1 MSIKTKGENL
11 MIDRCKVNENDK
23 WDLSS
28 LFTSAEEY
36 KKKIKEI
43 KLKLQDFK
51 KYENLEFDINIFK
64 QALNDYYE
72 IEEELERT
80 TYYTHI
86 QLETDISDK
95 NSNELRAMNVNL
107 ETEASNAISFFI
119 PKILKTDLR
128 QIKEWLEDIELKDKK
143 IAIEKIL
150 RSKEHILS
158 ENEEKILANYT
169 SLYSSYNDIFSSLTN
184 ADMVFGEIDGKPLT
198 NSTYSLFLQNEN
210 QEIRRE
216 AFIKFYKEY
225 KKHENTLASILIAD
239 INKNKFL
246 AKTRKFEDTISMNLF
261 QNNIDKKVYTNLIE
275 TVNEN
280 LSVLHEYYEF
290 RKNALKQDYLN
301 HYDVYVPLTKDT
313 KFKNSF
319 KESCDIILNSLE
331 ILGSEYTEVLRKG
344 FFEERWVDIYEN
356 KGKRSGAFSA
366 GSYNGK
372 PYILMNYK
380 DESIREMFTLA
391 HEAGHSMHSYFSI
404 KNNPF
409 PHYRYSIFEAEIA
422 STVNEQILADYL
434 LKSEKDIEKIKYI
447 KLSQID
453 DLLATFFRQTM
464 FAEFEY
470 IIHEMINKDEPVV
483 KDTLKTTYTLLLK
496 KYFGP
501 SLKFEE
507 NSPLECLRIPHFYS
521 PFYVYQY
528 ATGITAALLIYENI
542 KNNKKDATKN
552 YIGFLKTGG
561 SKYPLESL
569 KVAEVDL
576 TLKSTIKNTINIFK
590 ERLENVKKLF

>member
-1 MSIKTKGENL
+1 
-11 MIDRCKVNENDK
+11 MIERSKINEDDK

-28 LFTSAEEY
+28 LFKNNEEY
-36 KKKIKEI
+36 KETVEKI

-51 KYENLEFDINIFK
+51 EYEKLEFNLNIFK

-80 TYYTHI
+80 VYYTQI
-86 QLETDISDK
+86 QLETDVS
-95 NSNELRAMNVNL
+95 NQTSNELRAININL
-107 ETEASNAISFFI
+107 ETYASNSTSFFI
-119 PKILKTDLR
+119 PKILKTDTN
-128 QIKEWLEDIELKDKK
+128 QIREWLQDIELKDKK

-150 RSKEHILS
+150 REKEHILS
-158 ENEEKILANYT
+158 KDEERILANYT
-169 SLYSSYNDIFSSLTN
+169 SLYSSYNDIFSVLTN
-184 ADMVFGEIDGKPLT
+184 ADMEFGEIDGQPLSNT
-198 NSTYSLFLQNEN
+198 TYSLFLQNEN

-216 AFIKFYKEY
+216 AFLKFYQEY
-225 KKHENTLASILIAD
+225 KKHENTLSNLLIAD

-246 AKTRKFEDTISMNLF
+246 AKTRKFKDTISMKLF
-261 QNNIDKKVYTNLIE
+261 QNNIDKKVYMNLIE

-290 RKNALKQDYLN
+290 RKNILNQEYLN
-301 HYDVYVPLTKDT
+301 HYDVYVPLTKNI

-319 KESCDIILNSLE
+319 KEACDKILKSLE

-344 FFEERWVDIYEN
+344 LLEERWVDKYEN
-356 KGKRSGAFSA
+356 KGKRAGAFSA

-380 DESIREMFTLA
+380 DESIRDMFTLT

-409 PHYRYSIFEAEIA
+409 PQYQYSIFEAEIA
-422 STVNEQILADYL
+422 STVNEQILTDYL
-434 LKSEKDIEKIKYI
+434 LKNENDIEKIKYI
-447 KLSQID
+447 KLNQID

-483 KDTLKTTYTLLLK
+483 KETIKQTYLNLLK

-501 SLKFEE
+501 NFKLDE
-507 NSPLECLRIPHFYS
+507 NSSLECLRIPHFYS

-528 ATGITAALLIYENI
+528 ATGITAALLIYKNI

-552 YIGFLKTGG
+552 YIKFLKIGG

-569 KVAEVDL
+569 KVTGVDL
-576 TLKSTIKNTINIFK
+576 SLKSTIKNTINIFK
-590 ERLENVKKLF
+590 ERLEDVKKLFE

>member
-1 MSIKTKGENL
+1 
-11 MIDRCKVNENDK
+11 MIERNKINENDK

-28 LFTSAEEY
+28 LFKNNEEY
-36 KKKIKEI
+36 KETVKKIKI
-43 KLKLQDFK
+43 KLQNFK
-51 KYENLEFDINIFK
+51 KYEKLEFDLNIFK
-64 QALNDYYE
+64 EALNAYYK

-80 TYYTHI
+80 IYYTHI
-86 QLETDISDK
+86 QLEADVSNHT
-95 NSNELRAMNVNL
+95 SNELRAINVNL
-107 ETEASNAISFFI
+107 ETEALNTTSFFI
-119 PKILKTDLR
+119 PKILKIDTKQVR
-128 QIKEWLEDIELKDKK
+128 EWLKDIELKDKK

-150 RSKEHILS
+150 REKEHILS

-169 SLYSSYNDIFSSLTN
+169 SLYSSYNDIFSALTN
-184 ADMVFGEIDGKPLT
+184 ADMKFGDIDGKTLS

-210 QEIRRE
+210 QKIRKE
-216 AFIKFYKEY
+216 AFLKFAQEY
-225 KKHENTLASILIAD
+225 KKHENTLANLLIAD

-246 AKTRKFEDTISMNLF
+246 SKTRKFEDTLSMKLF

-280 LSVLHEYYEF
+280 LYVLHEYYEF
-290 RKNALKQDYLN
+290 RKNILNQEYLN
-301 HYDVYVPLTKDT
+301 HYDVYVPLTKNI

-319 KESCDIILNSLE
+319 EEACNKILKSLE
-331 ILGSEYTEVLRKG
+331 ILGTEYTEVLRKG
-344 FFEERWVDIYEN
+344 LLEERWVDKYEN
-356 KGKRSGAFSA
+356 QGKRAGAFSA

-380 DESIREMFTLA
+380 DESIRDMFTLA

-409 PHYRYSIFEAEIA
+409 PQYQYSIFEAEIA
-422 STVNEQILADYL
+422 STVNEQILAEYL
-434 LKSEKDIEKIKYI
+434 IKNENDIEKIKYI
-447 KLSQID
+447 KLNQID

-470 IIHEMINKDEPVV
+470 IIHEMANKDQPVV
-483 KDTLKTTYTLLLK
+483 KETIKTTYLNLLK

-501 SLKFEE
+501 NLKFDE
-507 NSPLECLRIPHFYS
+507 NSSLECLRIPHFYS

-528 ATGITAALLIYENI
+528 ATGITAALLIYTNI
-542 KNNKKDATKN
+542 QNNKKDATKN
-552 YIGFLKTGG
+552 YIEFLKTGG

-569 KVAEVDL
+569 KVTDVDL
-576 TLKSTIKNTINIFK
+576 SLKSTIKNTINIFK
-590 ERLENVKKLF
+590 ERLEETKKLF

>member
-1 MSIKTKGENL
+1 
-11 MIDRCKVNENDK
+11 MIERSKINENDK

-28 LFTSAEEY
+28 LFKNNEEY
-36 KKKIKEI
+36 RETVKKI

-51 KYENLEFDINIFK
+51 KYEKLEFDLNIFK

-80 TYYTHI
+80 VYYTHI
-86 QLETDISDK
+86 QLETDVS
-95 NSNELRAMNVNL
+95 NQTSNELRTINVNL
-107 ETEASNAISFFI
+107 ETEASNATSFFI
-119 PKILKTDLR
+119 PKILKTDTKQVR
-128 QIKEWLEDIELKDKK
+128 EWLKDIELKDKK

-150 RSKEHILS
+150 REKEHILS
-158 ENEEKILANYT
+158 EDEEKILANYT
-169 SLYSSYNDIFSSLTN
+169 SLYSSYNDIFSVLTN
-184 ADMVFGEIDGKPLT
+184 ADMDFGEIDGKSLS
-198 NSTYSLFLQNEN
+198 NATYNLFLQNEN
-210 QEIRRE
+210 QEIRRK
-216 AFIKFYKEY
+216 AFLKFYQEY
-225 KKHENTLASILIAD
+225 KKHENTLANTLIAD
-239 INKNKFL
+239 MNKNKFL
-246 AKTRKFEDTISMNLF
+246 AKTRKFEDTISMKLF

-290 RKNALKQDYLN
+290 RKSILNQEYLN
-301 HYDVYVPLTKDT
+301 HYDVYVPLTKDI

-319 KESCDIILNSLE
+319 KEACDQILKSLE
-331 ILGSEYTEVLRKG
+331 ILGNEYTEVLRKG
-344 FFEERWVDIYEN
+344 LLEERWVDKYEN
-356 KGKRSGAFSA
+356 KGKRAGAFSA

-380 DESIREMFTLA
+380 DESIRDMFTLA

-409 PHYRYSIFEAEIA
+409 PQYQYSIFEAEIA
-422 STVNEQILADYL
+422 STVNEQILAEYL
-434 LKSEKDIEKIKYI
+434 LKNENDIEKIKYI
-447 KLSQID
+447 KLNQID

-470 IIHEMINKDEPVV
+470 IIHGMINKDQPVV
-483 KDTLKTTYTLLLK
+483 KETIKTTYLNLLK

-501 SLKFEE
+501 SLKFDE
-507 NSPLECLRIPHFYS
+507 NSSLECLRVPHFYS

-528 ATGITAALLIYENI
+528 ATGITAALLIYKNI
-542 KNNKKDATKN
+542 KDNKKDATKD
-552 YIGFLKTGG
+552 YIEFLKTGG

-569 KVAEVDL
+569 KVTGVDL
-576 TLKSTIKNTINIFK
+576 SLKSTIKNTINIFK
-590 ERLENVKKLF
+590 ERLEDVKKLF

>member
-1 MSIKTKGENL
+1 MTERSKI
-11 MIDRCKVNENDK
+11 NEDDK

-28 LFTSAEEY
+28 LFKNDEEY
-36 KKKIKEI
+36 KATVKKIKS
-43 KLKLQDFK
+43 KLQDFK
-51 KYENLEFDINIFK
+51 KYEKLEFNLNTFK

-72 IEEELERT
+72 IEEELEKT
-80 TYYTHI
+80 IYYTSI
-86 QLETDISDK
+86 QLETDVSNK
-95 NSNELRAMNVNL
+95 TANELRTINVNL
-107 ETEASNAISFFI
+107 ETDASNATSFFI
-119 PKILKTDLR
+119 PKIFKTDT
-128 QIKEWLEDIELKDKK
+128 QKIKEWIKDKELKDKK

-150 RSKEHILS
+150 REKEHILS
-158 ENEEKILANYT
+158 EDEEKILANYT
-169 SLYSSYNDIFSSLTN
+169 SLYSSYNDIFSALTN
-184 ADMVFGEIDGKPLT
+184 ADMEFGEIEGKPLS

-216 AFIKFYKEY
+216 AFLKFYKEY
-225 KKHENTLASILIAD
+225 KKHENTLANLLISD

-246 AKTRKFEDTISMNLF
+246 AKTRKFKDTISMKLF

-290 RKNALKQDYLN
+290 RKNTLNQEYLN
-301 HYDVYVPLTKDT
+301 HYDIYVPLTKDI
-313 KFKNSF
+313 KFKHSF
-319 KESCDIILNSLE
+319 KEACNKILKSLE
-331 ILGSEYTEVLRKG
+331 ILGSEYTEVLKKG
-344 FFEERWVDIYEN
+344 LLEERWVDKYEN
-356 KGKRSGAFSA
+356 KGKRAGAFSA

-380 DESIREMFTLA
+380 DESIRDMFTLA

-409 PHYRYSIFEAEIA
+409 PQYKYSIFEAEIA

-434 LKSEKDIEKIKYI
+434 LKNENDIEKIKYI
-447 KLSQID
+447 KINQID

-470 IIHEMINKDEPVV
+470 IIHEMINKDEPVI
-483 KDTLKTTYTLLLK
+483 KETIKTTYLKLLK

-501 SLKFEE
+501 SLKFDE
-507 NSPLECLRIPHFYS
+507 NSSLECFRVPHFYS
-521 PFYVYQY
+521 SFYVYQY
-528 ATGITAALLIYENI
+528 ATGITAALLIYKNI
-542 KNNKKDATKN
+542 KDNKKDATKN
-552 YIGFLKTGG
+552 YMEFLKTGG

-569 KVAEVDL
+569 KVTGVNL
-576 TLKSTIKNTINIFK
+576 SLKSTIQNTINIFK
-590 ERLENVKKLF
+590 ERLDDVKQLF

>member
-1 MSIKTKGENL
+1 

-64 QALNDYYE
+64 QALNEYYE

-158 ENEEKILANYT
+158 ESEEKILANYT

>member
-1 MSIKTKGENL
+1 

>member
-1 MSIKTKGENL
+1 
-11 MIDRCKVNENDK
+11 MIERSKINEDDK
-23 WDLSS
+23 WDLSF
-28 LFTSAEEY
+28 LFKNNEEY
-36 KKKIKEI
+36 KETVKKI

-51 KYENLEFDINIFK
+51 KYEKLEFNLNIFK

-80 TYYTHI
+80 VYYTHI
-86 QLETDISDK
+86 QLETDVS
-95 NSNELRAMNVNL
+95 NQTSNELRAININL
-107 ETEASNAISFFI
+107 ETYVSNSTSFFI
-119 PKILKTDLR
+119 PKILKTDTN
-128 QIKEWLEDIELKDKK
+128 QIREWLQDIELKDKK

-150 RSKEHILS
+150 REKEHVLS
-158 ENEEKILANYT
+158 KDEERILANYT
-169 SLYSSYNDIFSSLTN
+169 SLYSSYNDIFSALTN
-184 ADMVFGEIDGKPLT
+184 ADMEFGEINGKPLSNAT
-198 NSTYSLFLQNEN
+198 FSLFLQNEN

-216 AFIKFYKEY
+216 AFLKFYQEY
-225 KKHENTLASILIAD
+225 KKHENTLSNLLIAD

-246 AKTRKFEDTISMNLF
+246 AKTRKFEDTISMKLF

-290 RKNALKQDYLN
+290 RKNILNQEYLN
-301 HYDVYVPLTKDT
+301 HYDVYVPLTKNI

-319 KESCDIILNSLE
+319 KEACDKILKSLE

-344 FFEERWVDIYEN
+344 LLEERWVDKYEN
-356 KGKRSGAFSA
+356 KGKRAGAFSA

-380 DESIREMFTLA
+380 DESIRDMFTLA

-404 KNNPF
+404 NNNPF
-409 PHYRYSIFEAEIA
+409 PQYQYSIFEAEIA

-434 LKSEKDIEKIKYI
+434 LKNENDIEKIKYI
-447 KLSQID
+447 KLNQID

-483 KDTLKTTYTLLLK
+483 KETIKTTYLNLLK

-501 SLKFEE
+501 NFKFDE
-507 NSPLECLRIPHFYS
+507 NSSLECLRVPHFYS

-528 ATGITAALLIYENI
+528 ATGITAALLIYKNI

-552 YIGFLKTGG
+552 YIDFLKIGG

-569 KVAEVDL
+569 KVTGVDL
-576 TLKSTIKNTINIFK
+576 SLKSTIKNTINIFK
-590 ERLENVKKLF
+590 ERLEDVKKLF